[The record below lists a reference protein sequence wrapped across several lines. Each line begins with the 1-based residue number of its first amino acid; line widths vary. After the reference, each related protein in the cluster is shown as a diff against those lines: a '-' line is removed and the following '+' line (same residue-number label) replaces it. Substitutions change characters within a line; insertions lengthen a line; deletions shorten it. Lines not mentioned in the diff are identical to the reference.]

1 MENLDVKVKM
11 KTFTVESLSIE
22 ECDSMFRSAKGKAQE
37 IGIGISFCIV
47 DPSGNLKYFSRMD
60 NAPLIS
66 IDISRKKAI
75 TAVGFG
81 MPTGDSWY
89 GFIKDDPILMNGAGH
104 LEDFILLGGG
114 SPLMVNEKLV
124 GAIGISGGHY
134 KQDEEC
140 VTAALSI
147 L

>member
-1 MENLDVKVKM
+1 MSKVFK
-11 KTFTVESLSIE
+11 KESISATICTELIE
-22 ECDSMFRSAKGKAQE
+22 KAVAKAQE
-37 IGIGISFCIV
+37 IGFGISITIV
-47 DPSGNLKYFSRMD
+47 DEGGVLKAFHRMD
-60 NAPLIS
+60 NAALVS
-66 IDISRKKAI
+66 IDASRKKAV

-134 KQDEEC
+134 NQDEEC

>member
-1 MENLDVKVKM
+1 MSIIFEK
-11 KTFTVESLSIE
+11 ESI
-22 ECDSMFRSAKGKAQE
+22 SATICTEMIGKAVTKAQE
-37 IGIGISFCIV
+37 IGFGISITIV
-47 DPSGNLKYFSRMD
+47 DEGGVTKAFHRMD
-60 NAPLIS
+60 NAPLVS
-66 IDISRKKAI
+66 IDASRKKAV

>member
-1 MENLDVKVKM
+1 
-11 KTFTVESLSIE
+11 
-22 ECDSMFRSAKGKAQE
+22 
-37 IGIGISFCIV
+37 
-47 DPSGNLKYFSRMD
+47 MD

-81 MPTGDSWY
+81 MSTGEAWHN
-89 GFIKDDPILMNGAGH
+89 FIKDDPILNDGVASIT
-104 LEDFILLGGG
+104 DFILLGGG
-114 SPLMVNEKLV
+114 SPIVFEGNLI

-134 KQDEEC
+134 KQDEQC
-140 VTAALSI
+140 VKAALNE